1 MIVEKEDDQDLEM
14 IIGDPVEEVD
24 LQEKEE
30 DLDQDRIVTHMTPG
44 IDGIV
49 IEEEMVDQVV
59 TETEEE
65 K

>member
-1 MIVEKEDDQDLEM
+1 MIVEVEEGQDLET
-14 IIGDPVEEVD
+14 ITGGLVEEVD